1 MSPSRAKHPSPPQ
14 PKAPRIPSPP
24 RVRVGRI
31 PPLHLSPVRHRDS
44 LLLDQS
50 VTKSGI
56 SIEDAVPFVR
66 FDRFMLDWEWKIGE
80 HLTDI
85 GPTGSGKTVLMRRLL
100 RRRSFVCLMGVKNR
114 DPELYGPFEREGY
127 ELVHSF
133 DPVAPDDAK
142 QRKVLYVPLSTKHGV
157 EGRQEKGRKFRGVL
171 NEIYDVGYWCA
182 ACDDIQYMVDKLKV
196 GPEME
201 ELWML
206 GRSEGVTVAASSQEP
221 VDIPVMAYGMA
232 THLFLF
238 GNPDVYR
245 AKRMAE
251 LTGLFRE
258 VTEKVILGLPEHEF
272 LYINRKTRK
281 MLRSKVIGT

>member
-1 MSPSRAKHPSPPQ
+1 MARVRRSPKQ
-14 PKAPRIPSPP
+14 PKLPPAPRLP
-24 RVRVGRI
+24 RL
-31 PPLHLSPVRHRDS
+31 PPLHLAPVRPHGS
-44 LLLDQS
+44 MELDRS
-50 VTKSGI
+50 VSKAGA
-56 SIEDAVPFVR
+56 SIGDTVPFVR
-66 FDRFMLDWEWKIGE
+66 FDRFMLEWEWNIGE
-80 HLTDI
+80 HLTTI
-85 GPTGSGKTVLMRRLL
+85 GVTGSGKTVLNRHLL
-100 RRRSFVCLMGVKNR
+100 RRRAFVCLMGVKNH

-133 DPVAPDDAK
+133 DPVVPEDTK
-142 QRKVLYVPLSTKHGV
+142 QRKVLYVPLSAKYGT
-157 EGRQEKGRKFRGVL
+157 EGRAEKGRKFRGVL
-171 NEIYDVGYWCA
+171 NEIYDVGHWCA
-182 ACDDIQYMVDKLKV
+182 AADDVQYMVDKLKV
-196 GPEME
+196 GPELE

-251 LTGLFRE
+251 LTGLARD

-281 MLRSKVIGT
+281 MLRSKVIGV